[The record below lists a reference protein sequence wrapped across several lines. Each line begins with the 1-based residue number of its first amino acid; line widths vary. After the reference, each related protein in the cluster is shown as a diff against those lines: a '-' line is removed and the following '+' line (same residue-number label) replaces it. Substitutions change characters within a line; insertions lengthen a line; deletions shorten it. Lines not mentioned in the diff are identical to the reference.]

1 MGRATGSVRIGEP
14 NLPEGKH
21 MPSIRVRRTALVT
34 GLVAALALT
43 GCAPSGTQPGQ
54 DEALVIYNAQHEQ
67 LTKEWTA
74 AFTEETG
81 IEVKLR
87 HGDDS
92 ELANQL
98 AQEGD
103 ASPADVF
110 LTENSPAMSLVE
122 DAGLFAPVDDATLQL
137 VPHQFRPSTGAWT
150 GIAARDTVLV
160 YNPDLISEDE
170 LPDSILELQDPKWQG
185 KWGAAPGGA
194 DFQAIV
200 SAILASEGEKATAD
214 WLAGMQSNAEIYR
227 NNIVTMKAV
236 NAGEVPMGI
245 IYHYYWYRDQ
255 ADTEEN
261 SGNTALHLFEPGDPG
276 AFVSIS
282 GGGVLASSD
291 HADKAQKFLAWLVG
305 QKGQTILG
313 EGYSYE
319 YPVAVGVPARS
330 PLPALDSLG
339 APDIDPSTLNG
350 PTVIDLMTEA
360 GLL

>member
-1 MGRATGSVRIGEP
+1 
-14 NLPEGKH
+14 
-21 MPSIRVRRTALVT
+21 MPAPRMRPLALIA
-34 GLVAALALT
+34 GAAAAALLA
-43 GCAPSGTQPGQ
+43 GCAPAADGPAADG
-54 DEALVIYNAQHEQ
+54 DDALVIYNAQHEQ
-67 LTKEWTA
+67 LTEEWTA
-74 AFTEETG
+74 AFTKETG

-92 ELANQL
+92 ELANQIV
-98 AQEGD
+98 QEGE
-103 ASPADVF
+103 ASPADLF

-122 DAGLFAPVDDATLQL
+122 RAGLFAPVDDATLQQ
-137 VPHQFRPSTGAWT
+137 VPEQFRPGTGAWT

-160 YNPDLISEDE
+160 YNPELIAEDE
-170 LPDSILELQDPKWQG
+170 LPASILELQDDKWKG

-200 SAILASEGEKATAD
+200 SAILASEGEEATGE
-214 WLAGMQSNAEIYR
+214 WLAGMQSNAKIYR

-255 ADTEEN
+255 ADTKEN

-282 GGGVLASSD
+282 GGGVLASGD
-291 HADKAQKFLAWLVG
+291 HAENAQKFLAWLVG
-305 QKGQTILG
+305 EKGQRILG

-319 YPVAVGVPARS
+319 YPVATGVPARS

-350 PTVIDLMTEA
+350 PSVVELMTEA

>member
-1 MGRATGSVRIGEP
+1 
-14 NLPEGKH
+14 
-21 MPSIRVRRTALVT
+21 MPSIHVRRAAPAA
-34 GLVAALALT
+34 GLLAAVILA
-43 GCAPSGTQPGQ
+43 GCAPAAGEAPG
-54 DEALVIYNAQHEQ
+54 DDALIIYNAQHEQ
-67 LTKEWTA
+67 LTEEWTA
-74 AFTEETG
+74 AFTKETG

-122 DAGLFAPVDDATLQL
+122 EAGLLAPLDEATLQQ
-137 VPHQFRPSTGAWT
+137 VPEQYRPSTGAWT

-160 YNPDLISEDE
+160 YNPDLIAEDE
-170 LPDSILELQDPKWQG
+170 LPASILELQDEKWKG

-200 SAILASEGEKATAD
+200 SAILAAEGEEATGE
-214 WLAGMQSNAEIYR
+214 WLAGMKSNAEIYR

-255 ADTEEN
+255 ADTKES

-291 HADKAQKFLAWLVG
+291 HADDAQKFLAWLVG
-305 QKGQTILG
+305 EKGQTILG
-313 EGYSYE
+313 TGYSYE
-319 YPVAVGVPARS
+319 YPVAAGVPARA

-350 PTVIDLMTEA
+350 PTVIELMTEA